1 MRNLSKTTVS
11 EKATLIHK
19 ETIMD
24 KIQSMGWFV
33 AGCGSAIVAI
43 ALAFQL
49 FTVGGFWAWCWK
61 LPVAVFAAMAAVQFI
76 DVGLNG
82 DQPPR

>member
-19 ETIMD
+19 ETIME
-24 KIQSMGWFV
+24 IQNWGWFV
-33 AGCGSAIVAI
+33 AGATCAIVAI
-43 ALAFQL
+43 ALALQL

-61 LPVAVFAAMAAVQFI
+61 LPVVVFAAMAAVQFI

>member
-1 MRNLSKTTVS
+1 MRNLSKTIVS

-33 AGCGSAIVAI
+33 AGCLCAIVAI

-61 LPVAVFAAMAAVQFI
+61 LPVTVFAAMVTVQFI

>member
-1 MRNLSKTTVS
+1 MRNLSKTIVS
-11 EKATLIHK
+11 EKVTLMHK

-24 KIQSMGWFV
+24 KIQSWGWFV
-33 AGCGSAIVAI
+33 AGVICAIVAI
-43 ALAFQL
+43 ALTFQL

-61 LPVAVFAAMAAVQFI
+61 LPVAVLAAMAAVQFI
-76 DVGLNG
+76 DGGLNG

>member
-19 ETIMD
+19 ETIME
-24 KIQSMGWFV
+24 IQNWGWFV
-33 AGCGSAIVAI
+33 AGATCAIVAI
-43 ALAFQL
+43 ALALQL

-61 LPVAVFAAMAAVQFI
+61 LPVAVFATMAAVQFI